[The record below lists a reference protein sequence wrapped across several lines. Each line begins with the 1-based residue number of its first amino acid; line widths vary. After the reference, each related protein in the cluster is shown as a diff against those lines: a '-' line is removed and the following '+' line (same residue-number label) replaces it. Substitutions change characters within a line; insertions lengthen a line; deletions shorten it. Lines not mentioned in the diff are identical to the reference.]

1 MGALWMR
8 RADSQDYFPRYG
20 FNANNAAKAGQ
31 EAGLYPPRQLRR
43 SVVVEWS
50 DADKFYD
57 EGYKLNKTRERCY
70 ELMRD
75 AGVPLDNA
83 QREADARMACEQ
95 FWFLQLLE
103 SILGEAPLTPDN
115 IMVAVNKVGS
125 SFSSPSAYAVHF
137 SPTQH
142 DGIAAARNMKFDD
155 SCTCYQWASDPY
167 RV

>member
-8 RADSQDYFPRYG
+8 RSDSQEYFPRYG

-31 EAGLYPPRQLRR
+31 EAGLYPARQLRR

-50 DADKFYD
+50 DADEFYD
-57 EGYKLNKTRERCY
+57 EGYKVNKTRERCY
-70 ELMRD
+70 DLMRK
-75 AGVPLDNA
+75 AGVPLDND
-83 QREADARMACEQ
+83 QRMADARMACEQ
-95 FWFLQLLE
+95 FWFMQLLE

-115 IMVAVNKVGS
+115 IMVAVNRVGS
-125 SFSSPSAYAVHF
+125 SFPSPNAYAVHF

>member
-8 RADSQDYFPRYG
+8 RSDSQEYYPRYG

-31 EAGLYPPRQLRR
+31 EAGLYPARQLRR

-57 EGYKLNKTRERCY
+57 EGYKVNKTRERCY
-70 ELMRD
+70 ALMRE

-95 FWFLQLLE
+95 FWFMQLLE

-115 IMVAVNKVGS
+115 IIVAVNKVGWR
-125 SFSSPSAYAVHF
+125 FSSPSAYAVHF

-155 SCTCYQWASDPY
+155 SCTCYQWVSDPY